1 MRQSRS
7 PNRHESADA
16 SRKPAADAFKIFVA
30 DIKCIRQGRNENV
43 SALFPFWLVFI
54 LARFVQFTAS
64 QTVVGRLAYLTVMPA
79 FVIRSTIPSPE

>member
-1 MRQSRS
+1 MPSPTAMPIYSWSSIRHQLQNQRQ
-7 PNRHESADA
+7 
-16 SRKPAADAFKIFVA
+16 KK
-30 DIKCIRQGRNENV
+30 GRNENV